1 MLLSTDGS
9 ILIKQKVFSI
19 RHRHNV
25 VTIGC
30 SQCKNVHSLHIFY
43 FVKGVKYS
51 TDGSILIKQKVFQSG
66 TGIMPLQAV
75 VRQCKNVHTLHSF
88 YFVKGVKYSTDGKH
102 FEKCFSIRHRH
113 NAVAS
118 GCSVVRRANYLHNLY
133 FIKKCVLPCKN
144 FPMGTKYDRVFS
156 KPY

>member
-1 MLLSTDGS
+1 MPL
-9 ILIKQKVFSI
+9 QA
-19 RHRHNV
+19 V
-25 VTIGC
+25 VR
-30 SQCKNVHSLHIFY
+30 QCKNVHTLHIFY
-43 FVKGVKYS
+43 FVKGVQYS

-118 GCSVVRRANYLHNLY
+118 GCSAVRRANYLHNLY